1 MRQCGLV
8 GGIGIDLGVS
18 DVIDDDDEAIDN
30 AGWWRRFLR
39 LDFLV
44 GADDAEESDADE
56 AGSDGADDGDDKDA
70 ELHDVNSDADSDGV
84 SSIPPCG
91 V

>member
-1 MRQCGLV
+1 MRQCGV
-8 GGIGIDLGVS
+8 GDDIGIDLVVS
-18 DVIDDDDEAIDN
+18 DVNDEDAVDN

-56 AGSDGADDGDDKDA
+56 ADSDGSDDGDDKDA
-70 ELHDVNSDADSDGV
+70 ELHDVNLRFEPVGV
-84 SSIPPCG
+84 
-91 V
+91 